1 LRIVNQLIKWEIY
14 RIREL
19 SIYQSQ
25 LTKLYGT
32 IFAQLRVSKFFYQQR
47 KIITMRKDTGFTHLE
62 LMVVI
67 GIIGI
72 LSAIAIPSYIQWL
85 PKHRVGSAARAVMS
99 AVEFARINAIKTNA
113 DVTVIFDW
121 ANERLTVESGA
132 TTLRTRQMPGDVDLQ
147 NIDLVGIPVTING
160 HVGTPVEFNGHGFSS
175 DAGQV
180 TVVNTKD
187 ATISRIINL
196 TLGGNASIQ

>member
-1 LRIVNQLIKWEIY
+1 
-14 RIREL
+14 
-19 SIYQSQ
+19 
-25 LTKLYGT
+25 
-32 IFAQLRVSKFFYQQR
+32 
-47 KIITMRKDTGFTHLE
+47 MRKDTGFTHLE

-113 DVTVIFDW
+113 DVTLNLDTVNDS
-121 ANERLTVESGA
+121 LTVVDAAA
-132 TTLRTRQMPGDVDLQ
+132 TTLRTRQLPGVDLQ